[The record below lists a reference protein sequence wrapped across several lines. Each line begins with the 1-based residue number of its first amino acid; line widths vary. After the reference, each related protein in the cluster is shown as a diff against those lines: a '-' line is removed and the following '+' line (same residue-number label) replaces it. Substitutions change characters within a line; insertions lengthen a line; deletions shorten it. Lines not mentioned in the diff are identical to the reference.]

1 MKGLKKKCF
10 LSALLIFISF
20 SAFPHDDLPDLGN
33 SASATLTP
41 AQEYEL
47 GSSVVKEL
55 QAASAISQDPIVNE
69 YLQSVGYRLLAT
81 QGGELPKYQFFA
93 VRDKTINAFALPGG
107 FIGVNTG
114 LILATDSE
122 SELAGVMAHE
132 IGHIQQKHIARM
144 YQHMSRMRLSTIAG
158 VIAALIIATQD
169 PSAAQGAVAA
179 TMAHAQQAMINF
191 TREHEKEADFVGIQ
205 TLAKAG
211 FDPMGMP
218 AFFHRMYQDTR
229 YYTNQIPEYLM
240 THPLTENRMIAA
252 QARAKS
258 YPYRQIPDSLQ
269 YNLVHARIRTYSFG
283 SAHEACRY
291 YEKIL
296 DKQNYHSRTGTLY
309 GYVLAL
315 LENHKPQLA
324 KSYLNELLTKYPNQ
338 PLFQLAH
345 AEMLMQIG
353 EKEYA
358 LTELETTFKNHP
370 NDYSILLTY
379 SKWLIQDKRS
389 EQAIRLLKAHAHP
402 KTQYPEL
409 WNMLSAAYAQNRQAV
424 QSHLAQAQFLKLKG
438 DLTGAETQLRL
449 ARRSTHLTPVEQRQ
463 IEAQQKELKPK

>member
-1 MKGLKKKCF
+1 MTGLKKKWF
-10 LSALLIFISF
+10 LSALLIIISF
-20 SAFPHDDLPDLGN
+20 SAFSHDDLPDLGN

-47 GSSVVKEL
+47 GSNVVKQL

-81 QGGELPKYQFFA
+81 QGGEQPQYQFFA
-93 VRDKTINAFALPGG
+93 IRDKTINAFALPGG

-114 LILATDSE
+114 LILATESE

-132 IGHIQQKHIARM
+132 VGHVQQKHIARM

-158 VIAALIIATQD
+158 ILAAIIIATQD

-229 YYTNQIPEYLM
+229 YYSNQVPEYLM
-240 THPLTENRMIAA
+240 THPLTENRMMAA

-269 YNLVHARIRTYSFG
+269 YHLVHARIRTYSFG

-296 DKQNYHSRTGTLY
+296 DKQNYRSRTGTLY

-315 LENHKPQLA
+315 LENHKPQAA
-324 KSYLNELLTKYPNQ
+324 KPYLNELLAKHPNQ
-338 PLFQLAH
+338 PLFQLAYS
-345 AEMLMQIG
+345 EMLMQMG
-353 EKEYA
+353 EKENAISQLDTA
-358 LTELETTFKNHP
+358 LKNHP
-370 NDYSILLTY
+370 NNHPILLTY
-379 SKWLIQDKRS
+379 AEWLIQAKRS
-389 EQAIRLLKAHAHP
+389 EQAICLLKAHAHP
-402 KTQYPEL
+402 KTKYPEL

-438 DLTGAETQLRL
+438 DVTGAETQLRL
-449 ARRSTHLTPVEQRQ
+449 ARRSPHLTPVEQRQ
-463 IEAQQKELKPK
+463 IEAQQKELKQK